1 MSSHRQNK
9 LYPFINKSQYMSR
22 MYPLLKICHILQQL
36 HYCKDD
42 IGKYIANTETLHIFY
57 QSKYI
62 SKGILVINSTIMNY
76 LS

>member
-36 HYCKDD
+36 HYSKDD
-42 IGKYIANTETLHIFY
+42 NGKYIGNTETLCIFN

-62 SKGILVINSTIMNY
+62 GKGILIINSTII
-76 LS
+76 SVK